1 MNSTVSKRSFLSYSI
16 LNAVSLGIY
25 GIIVRNQLAGD
36 IETICASDGQQPSHS
51 FTQAWIFSKLYNL
64 LIVAIVGIPLT
75 IAGAVAASLSHFANG
90 FLTFV
95 LGLLALIVA
104 AFMVE
109 GLYLPSWWYTQHN
122 RLVLN
127 SHRYKMVLND
137 NAFDTAIWKSI
148 MAVPMNLFSILG
160 YVTFISGIGGFIACL
175 RMHEGGYAFLCLV
188 GGYLLGVFLLF
199 IKNVINLPLYYTMKS
214 VNRFSENMGITYA
227 GAYDPMGLLDEDNH
241 DNIFSRTIRV
251 LENFGKEKNDAPVV
265 EEPKTTMNVKGK
277 PADIS
282 WEPPKASPMVGGTIE
297 CAAGTNRGYV
307 YNINEGEELVIGKD
321 PKIANIVIS
330 TEYKD
335 VSRKHCSIK
344 YYASQYIV
352 TDYSSNGTK
361 VNGKKLE
368 PGVPEKVSRGSQI
381 ALGKGDNLFK
391 VK

>member
-1 MNSTVSKRSFLSYSI
+1 MNTTVSKRSFLSYAI
-16 LNAVSLGIY
+16 LNAITFGIY
-25 GIIVRNQLAGD
+25 GVVVRYQLSAD
-36 IETICASDGQQPSHS
+36 IEIICASDGQQPSHS

-64 LIVAIVGIPLT
+64 FVISILGFPAT
-75 IAGAVAASLSHFANG
+75 IAVSVAASISGFANG
-90 FLTFV
+90 FLTFA
-95 LGLLALIVA
+95 LGLIVLLVI
-104 AFMVE
+104 AFMFE

-137 NAFDTAIWKSI
+137 NAFDTAVWKSI
-148 MAVPMNLFSILG
+148 MVVPMNIFSVLG
-160 YVTFISGIGGFIACL
+160 YVTLIAGIGGFV
-175 RMHEGGYAFLCLV
+175 AFLIERMGGIALLCFA
-188 GGYLLGVFLLF
+188 GGYLIGAIFLF
-199 IKNVINLPLYYTMKS
+199 IKNIINLPLFYTMKS

-227 GAYDPMGLLDEDNH
+227 VPYDPMGLLDEDNY

-251 LENFGKEKNDAPVV
+251 LENFGKDKSSFSVT
-265 EEPKTTMNVKGK
+265 EETKTDVRGK
-277 PADIS
+277 PAD
-282 WEPPKASPMVGGTIE
+282 ASFKPVSAFSVVGGTIE

-335 VSRKHCSIK
+335 VSRKHCAIK
-344 YYASQYIV
+344 YYDSQYIV

-361 VNGKKLE
+361 VNGLKLE
-368 PGVPEKVSRGSQI
+368 PGLPEKVRRGSQI
-381 ALGKGDNLFK
+381 SLGKGDNIYN

>member
-1 MNSTVSKRSFLSYSI
+1 MNTTVSKRNFLSYAI

-25 GIIVRNQLAGD
+25 GIIARGQLAGD
-36 IETICASDGQQPSHS
+36 IETICASDGQQPPHS

-64 LIVAIVGIPLT
+64 MIISIIGLPLV
-75 IAGAVAASLSHFANG
+75 IGAAVAASLSYFANG
-90 FLTFV
+90 FLVF
-95 LGLLALIVA
+95 LGGLFSLIIL

-137 NAFDTAIWKSI
+137 NAFDTAVWKAI
-148 MAVPMNLFSILG
+148 MNVPMNIFSVLG
-160 YVTFISGIGGFIACL
+160 YLTFLSGIGGFIACL
-175 RMHEGGYAFLCLV
+175 AGHMAGFAFLSLI
-188 GGYLLGVFLLF
+188 GGYLVGAILLF
-199 IKNVINLPLYYTMKS
+199 IKNIINLPLFYTMKS

-227 GAYDPMGLLDEDNH
+227 GAYDPMGLLDEDNY

-251 LENFGKEKNDAPVV
+251 LENFGKEKKVVV
-265 EEPKTTMNVKGK
+265 EEPKTTMDVKGK
-277 PADIS
+277 PADMS
-282 WEPPKASPMVGGTIE
+282 WEPPKATPTVGGSIE

-307 YNINEGEELVIGKD
+307 YNINEGEELIIGKD

-330 TEYKD
+330 AEFKD
-335 VSRKHCSIK
+335 VSRKHCTIK

-381 ALGKGDNLFK
+381 ALGKGDNVFK